1 MPVQRLEVPGPRA
14 RAILARDAA
23 VVSPS
28 YPRDQPLVIERGRGT
43 EIWDVDGNRYLDFAA
58 GIAVCATGHAH
69 PRVVEAIREQAG
81 RFLHISADYHHEKW
95 VELSEALDRIAPFG
109 EDAVVFL
116 ANSGTEAVEAALKLA
131 RYQTRRPRFV
141 GFYGGFHGRT
151 MGSLA
156 FTTSKIRQRAGFSP
170 LMPGV
175 THVPYPNPYRPRL
188 AFDPS
193 KKDIGD
199 AVVEYLEE
207 VVFVHDA
214 PPDEVAAILVEPI
227 QGEGG
232 YIVPPP
238 SFLPRLR
245 ELCDRHGIL
254 LIADEV
260 QAGMGRTGKWWAIE
274 HWQVEPDIVTS
285 AKGIASG
292 LPLGA
297 MIARR
302 SVATWGAGTHGNTYG
317 GNPIACAA
325 ALATIEVIEEGAL
338 ANAAQLGERALA
350 GLARLAERHPSI
362 GEVRGRGLMIGV
374 EFVRDLSTRQAAPEL
389 RDDVARFAFEHGL
402 LVLGCGKSALRL
414 TPPLTVTAAEL
425 DEALEILD
433 TALGLAEQGHPA

>member
-1 MPVQRLEVPGPRA
+1 MPVQKLEVPGPRA

-23 VVSPS
+23 VISPS
-28 YPRDQPLVIERGRGT
+28 YPRDQPLVMERGRGT
-43 EIWDVDGNRYLDFAA
+43 EIWDVDGHRFLDFAA

-95 VELSEALDRIAPFG
+95 VELSETLDRIAPFA
-109 EDAVVFL
+109 EDSVVFL

-131 RYQTRRPRFV
+131 RYHTRRPRFV

-151 MGSLA
+151 LGSLA
-156 FTTSKIRQRAGFSP
+156 FTSSKVRQRAGFSP
-170 LMPGV
+170 FMPGV
-175 THVPYPNPYRPRL
+175 THVPYPDPYRPRL
-188 AFDPS
+188 AFDPGTS
-193 KKDIGD
+193 DVGR
-199 AVVEYLEE
+199 AVVDYLEE

-232 YIVPPP
+232 YVVPPA

-260 QAGMGRTGKWWAIE
+260 QSGMGRTGRWWAIE
-274 HWQVEPDIVTS
+274 HDGVEPDIVTS

-302 SVATWGAGTHGNTYG
+302 SVATWGPGSHGNTYG

-325 ALATIEVIEEGAL
+325 ALATVAVLEEGAL
-338 ANAAQLGERALA
+338 GNAATLGARAFE
-350 GLARLAERHPSI
+350 GLTRLAERHPSI
-362 GEVRGRGLMIGV
+362 GQVRGRGLMLGI
-374 EFVRDLSTRQAAPEL
+374 ELVRDRSTRERAPEL
-389 RDDVARFAFEHGL
+389 RDDVARQAFEHGL
-402 LVLGCGKSALRL
+402 VVLGCGKNTLRL
-414 TPPLTVTAAEL
+414 TPPLTVSSAEL

-433 TALGLAEQGHPA
+433 TALSLAEQRHLE